1 LVGTRL
7 EARVSDALVELL
19 HKGERVAV
27 HARSDRR
34 GGFTTIDA
42 HMPAAHRAH
51 KDWTPQRL
59 IHWGQAIGPNTGAF
73 ITTMLERHRH
83 PEHGYR
89 GCLGLLNLA
98 RRYGRERLEAACGL
112 AIELNAVYYRHVRE
126 ILANGR
132 DRLDAAG
139 EPAWV
144 SPAHGNVRGPG
155 YYH

>member
-1 LVGTRL
+1 M
-7 EARVSDALVELL
+7 ELS
-19 HKGERVAV
+19 HKGQRLAV

-34 GGFTTIDA
+34 GGFTTLDE

-59 IHWGQAIGPNTGAF
+59 IHWGHSLGPNTGAF
-73 ITTMLERHRH
+73 VTAMLQRHRH

-89 GCLGLLNLA
+89 GCLGLLSLA
-98 RRYGRERLEAACGL
+98 RRYGRDRLEAACGI

-126 ILANGR
+126 ILARGR
-132 DRLDAAG
+132 DRIATDAA
-139 EPAWV
+139 PAWV
-144 SPAHGNVRGPG
+144 SPAHDNVRGPG